1 VNPILALTTTAHVTV
16 VVVTVAAV
24 AFILS
29 LVRRRQVDA
38 KYSLL
43 WFFIGGI
50 LVVLALLPGLLE
62 WVSKRVGII
71 YPATTFLLL
80 AVTFLFLL
88 DVHFSWELSRIDER
102 IRTLA
107 EEIAL
112 LRTQLSESR
121 ATNEAL
127 LADAR
132 RRDASAS
139 DGPMDDNEF

>member
-29 LVRRRQVDA
+29 LVRRRHA